1 VAGALCAAASQFFIC
16 VFWKNTMLQDPIVI
30 VSGARTPMGSFQ
42 GDFAA
47 LAAHDL
53 GGVAIKAAVGRAGIA
68 PESVDEVLMG
78 NCLMAGQGQAPAR
91 QAAFKGGLPD
101 SAGAVT
107 LSKMCGSAMRAVMFG
122 HDMLAAGS
130 ADVVVAGGMES
141 MTNAP
146 YLLPKARG
154 GYRIGHDRI
163 FDHMMLDG
171 LEDAYQP
178 GRSMGTFGED
188 CAAKYSFTREQQDA
202 FATASVQRAKAAT
215 ESGAFA
221 AEIVPV
227 TVKDRSGERVVSV
240 DEGPGKVKLEKIA
253 TLKPA
258 FKKDGTITAAS
269 SSSINDGAAALVMMR
284 ESTAKKLGAKP
295 LARIVSH
302 ATHAQEPEW
311 FATAPLGAT
320 QKALAKAG
328 WQVGDVQLWEINEAF
343 AVVPMALMKEL
354 DLPHDKVNV
363 NGGACALGHPIGA
376 SGARIMVTLIHALK
390 ARGLTKGLATLC
402 IGGGEATAVA
412 LELV

>member
-1 VAGALCAAASQFFIC
+1 MPE
-16 VFWKNTMLQDPIVI
+16 TIVI
-30 VSGARTPMGSFQ
+30 VSAARTPMGSFQ
-42 GDFAA
+42 SDFAS

-53 GGVAIKAAVGRAGIA
+53 GGTAIRAAVERAGINSTFT
-68 PESVDEVLMG
+68 PELVTEVIFG

-91 QAAFKGGLPD
+91 QAAFKGGLPK
-101 SAGAVT
+101 SSGAVT
-107 LSKMCGSAMRAVMFG
+107 LSKMCGSGMRAAMFC
-122 HDMLAAGS
+122 HDMLLAGS
-130 ADVVVAGGMES
+130 HEVLIAGGMES

-171 LEDAYQP
+171 LEDAYEA

-188 CAAKYSFTREQQDA
+188 CAAKYGFTRAEQDA

-221 AEIVPV
+221 TEITPV
-227 TVKDRSGERVVSV
+227 VVKGRGGEVTISI
-240 DEGPGKVKLEKIA
+240 DEGPGKVKLDKIP

-269 SSSINDGAAALVMMR
+269 SSSINDGAAAMVMMTA
-284 ESTAKKLGAKP
+284 STAARLGCKP

-311 FATAPLGAT
+311 FATAPVGAT

-328 WQVGDVQLWEINEAF
+328 WTVGDVDLWEVNEAF

-354 DLPHDKVNV
+354 GVPHDKVNV

-390 ARGLTKGLATLC
+390 ARGLKKGLATLC

-412 LELV
+412 LELL

>member
-1 VAGALCAAASQFFIC
+1 MS
-16 VFWKNTMLQDPIVI
+16 DPIVI
-30 VSGARTPMGSFQ
+30 VSAVRTPLGSFQ
-42 GDFAA
+42 GDFSS

-53 GGVAIKAAVGRAGIA
+53 GAVVVRAAVERAGID
-68 PESVDEVLMG
+68 SKLITEVLLG

-91 QAAFKGGLPD
+91 QAALKGGLPM

-107 LSKMCGSAMRAVMFG
+107 LSKMCGSGMRAAMFA
-122 HDMLAAGS
+122 HDMLIAGS
-130 ADVVVAGGMES
+130 HDVVMAGGMES

-146 YLLPKARG
+146 YLMLKGRS
-154 GYRIGHDRI
+154 GYRMGHDRI

-188 CAAKYSFTREQQDA
+188 CAGKYSFTREQQDE
-202 FATASVQRAKAAT
+202 FAIASVQRAKHAAQ
-215 ESGAFA
+215 SGAFD
-221 AEIVPV
+221 AEIASV
-227 TVKDRSGERVVSV
+227 TVKDRAGERVVSI
-240 DEGPGKVKLEKIA
+240 DEGPNKVKLDKV
-253 TLKPA
+253 TSLKPA

-269 SSSINDGAAALVMMR
+269 SSSINDGAATLILMRQSNAKALGCKV
-284 ESTAKKLGAKP
+284 
-295 LARIVSH
+295 LATIVAH

-311 FATAPLGAT
+311 FSTAPVGAT
-320 QKALAKAG
+320 QKVLSKAN
-328 WQVGDVQLWEINEAF
+328 WKVQDVQLWEINEAF

-354 DLPHDKVNV
+354 NVSHDKVNV

-390 ARGLTKGLATLC
+390 ARGLQKGIATLC

-412 LELV
+412 LQIE